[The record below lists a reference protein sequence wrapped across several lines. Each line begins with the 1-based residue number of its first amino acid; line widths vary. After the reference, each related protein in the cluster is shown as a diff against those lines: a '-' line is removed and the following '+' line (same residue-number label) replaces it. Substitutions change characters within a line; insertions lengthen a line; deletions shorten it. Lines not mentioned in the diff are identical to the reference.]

1 MPHKNHTKPVIIL
14 GLALIFGCSSP
25 ALEPTELQHFPLD
38 DLKGLITR
46 SYVRIDSEISADGN
60 GSLQITADGPTTVR
74 LFELGDLDIENARLI
89 YRARVR
95 TENVE
100 GRVYLEMLCHFPG
113 KGEFFS
119 RSLQTP
125 VTGTTEWATEETPF
139 LLQKGQNPDNVKL
152 NLVIE
157 GTGTAWIDDIHVL
170 KGPLHL

>member
-1 MPHKNHTKPVIIL
+1 MPHENYTRPVIIL
-14 GLALIFGCSSP
+14 GLALIFGCVSP

-38 DLKGLITR
+38 NLKGLISR
-46 SYVRIDSEISADGN
+46 SDVRINPEISADGN
-60 GSLQITADGPTTVR
+60 GSLQITAAGPTTIR
-74 LFELGDLDIENARLI
+74 LFELGDLDIENASLI

-95 TENVE
+95 TENME

-119 RSLQTP
+119 RDLQTP
-125 VTGTTEWATEETPF
+125 ITGTTEWATEETPF
-139 LLQKGQNPDNVKL
+139 FLQKGENPDNVKL

-157 GTGTAWIDDIHVL
+157 GAGTAWIDDIHVL